1 MGIRTSIYLSDDL
14 HAAVKA
20 SGETVAEIIRR
31 GLGERAPEAAAAQ
44 EAAEAVAGEVREAVA
59 SGLHSAAAEAVQGAH
74 ADAQDA
80 LAEIVERAVRSALR
94 DMQGGSW

>member
-31 GLGERAPEAAAAQ
+31 GLRERSPEEVAAW
-44 EAAEAVAGEVREAVA
+44 EAAEAVAAQVHEAVA
-59 SGLHSAAAEAVQGAH
+59 SGLRSAAAEAIQGAH
-74 ADAQDA
+74 ADSQDA

-94 DMQGGSW
+94 DAQGGSW